1 MRNLISRE
9 IKSTIITAKVLYVET
24 EEIAELSTEIYEV
37 IPEEKA
43 KQKFEAENKD
53 KNIMVIKI
61 LSITPKS
68 TMYGMTIEE
77 FVFNAHQLDER
88 RHYIFDI

>member
-9 IKSTIITAKVLYVET
+9 IKSTIITAKVLYVES
-24 EEIAELSTEIYEV
+24 EEIAELSTEVYEV
-37 IPEEKA
+37 VPEEKA
-43 KQKFEAENKD
+43 KQKFESENKD
-53 KNIMVIKI
+53 KNIMVIKV

-77 FVFNAHQLDER
+77 FVMNAHELDEKR
-88 RHYIFDI
+88 NYI